1 MSGVKDV
8 LELFGKRVQQQ
19 SKSNLS
25 KKDKKDT
32 SNLYDSIG
40 YEVKV
45 SKNSFQ
51 LSFTMEDY
59 GKFIDKGVKGKTSS
73 SKAPNSP
80 FKFGSKTGKKGGL
93 TDGIFGWVTRKRLQF
108 KQRGT
113 GKFLSYKS
121 TAFLITRSIYNKGI
135 ETTNFFTKP
144 FENEFKKL
152 PNEIIQAYG
161 LEVNQ
166 LMKHVFKK

>member
-1 MSGVKDV
+1 MSVKEILD
-8 LELFGKRVQQQ
+8 LFGKRVQQQ

-25 KKDKKDT
+25 KNKKKDRGE
-32 SNLYDSIG
+32 LYDSIG
-40 YEVKV
+40 YELKV

-51 LSFTMEDY
+51 LAFKMADY
-59 GKFIDKGVKGKTSS
+59 GKFVDKGVKGKRSS

-80 FKFGSKTGKKGGL
+80 FKFGSGSGKKGGL
-93 TDGIFGWVTRKRLQF
+93 TDGINGWVQRKQIQF
-108 KQRGT
+108 KERGT

-135 ETTNFFTKP
+135 ETTNFFSKP

-152 PNEIIQAYG
+152 PNEIVKAYG
-161 LEVNQ
+161 LELNQ
-166 LMKHVFKK
+166 LMTHVFKK

>member
-1 MSGVKDV
+1 MFVKET
-8 LELFGKRVQQQ
+8 LELFAKRVKQQ

-25 KKDKKDT
+25 KKKKKDT
-32 SNLYDSIG
+32 SSLIESIG
-40 YEVKV
+40 YDVKV
-45 SKNSFQ
+45 SKNSFH

-59 GKFIDKGVKGKTSS
+59 GKFVDKGVKGKKSS

-80 FKFGSKTGKKGGL
+80 FKFGSGTGKKGGL
-93 TDGIFGWVTRKRLQF
+93 TDGILGWVTRKRIQF

-121 TAFLITRSIYNKGI
+121 TAFLITRSVYNKGI

-152 PNEIIQAYG
+152 PNEVLTAYG
-161 LEVNQ
+161 LQVNQ
-166 LMKHVFKK
+166 LLTHVFKK